1 MLRDAPRNQMKI
13 TVCMRIKWVFAVVAA
28 LSISMEEAFGQRR
41 WTKGSG
47 KKLYSFSC
55 FTDENWSDVFTFV
68 GWKILEILDFNFF
81 SISKETGM
89 HWIFM
94 QCHCT
99 SACCCFPL
107 FLLYLFISSTN
118 KKYLL
123 VVQIQFGS
131 LIKHANASNK
141 NRADRLWVDFRR
153 RRMKR

>member
-1 MLRDAPRNQMKI
+1 MHPETRWKSLFVCGKSGYLQWLLHFRFQWRKLLVSGGEQKALGKNYIRFPASPMK
-13 TVCMRIKWVFAVVAA
+13 TGLMY
-28 LSISMEEAFGQRR
+28 LHS
-41 WTKGSG
+41 SG
-47 KKLYSFSC
+47 EKYSKFL
-55 FTDENWSDVFTFV
+55 
-68 GWKILEILDFNFF
+68 ILIFF

-131 LIKHANASNK
+131 LVKHANASNK

>member
-13 TVCMRIKWVFAVVAA
+13 TVCMRKKWVFAVVAA

-68 GWKILEILDFNFF
+68 GWKILEIFAFNFF
-81 SISKETGM
+81 FYFKRDRNALDFYAM
-89 HWIFM
+89 
-94 QCHCT
+94 
-99 SACCCFPL
+99 PL
-107 FLLYLFISSTN
+107 HIRLLLLSLVFTLFIYLFK

-131 LIKHANASNK
+131 LVKHANASNK